1 LGPEGK
7 STVGLE
13 CSYLLVVHV
22 LSPVEVGLSR
32 RWYLEGGYYIYVGSA
47 RVSKPYSRVLRHFL
61 KEKRRRWHV
70 DYLTSESSV
79 ETVLGLILYGVSED
93 SLYRYIARVG
103 SFEPVAPGFGTSDYP
118 DHLTHLFRY
127 PLNSL
132 ERLYGELG
140 KIVARLS
147 PQMVEL
153 VL

>member
-1 LGPEGK
+1 
-7 STVGLE
+7 LE

-61 KEKRRRWHV
+61 REKRRWWHI

-79 ETVLGLILYGVSED
+79 EIVLGLILYGVSED

-103 SFEPVAPGFGTSDYP
+103 SFEPVTPGFGTSDHP

-127 PLNSL
+127 PQNSL
-132 ERLYGELG
+132 ERLYRELG
-140 KIVARLS
+140 RIVARLS